1 MARISGLLMVLAMLV
16 GSTGSAAPTLAAAPL
31 VVAQAG
37 AVSLDQAAAKVRRVS
52 GGKVVSADT
61 VEQDGGS
68 VYRIKVVFPDG
79 RVRIYFVD
87 PNTGEIQN

>member
-1 MARISGLLMVLAMLV
+1 MVLAVFFGTV
-16 GSTGSAAPTLAAAPL
+16 GLAAPTLASSPF
-31 VVAQAG
+31 VIVQAG
-37 AVSLDQAAAKVRRVS
+37 AVSLDQAAANVRRVS

-79 RVRIYFVD
+79 RVRIYYVD